1 MSARKRTAAEV
12 AATRRQRLMDM
23 AMNEPLG
30 FLRHDACRRLAMDG
44 NATAD
49 VLAEAIAAGVL
60 CSIRWGRKIVYTHP
74 SRASEVAAALDDHDD
89 MHRRRGSRIQQT
101 VIPVA
106 EALGK
111 IPRLRVPWVFA
122 WRGRIKVSNK

>member
-12 AATRRQRLMDM
+12 AAARQRRLMDM
-23 AMNEPLG
+23 ALNEPLG

-44 NATAD
+44 NAIAE
-49 VLAEAIAAGVL
+49 VLVEAIASGVL

-74 SRASEVAAALDDHDD
+74 SRAAEVTAALDDHDD

-101 VIPVA
+101 VIPA
-106 EALGK
+106 SQALGK

-122 WRGRIKVSNK
+122 WRGRIKVGGK